1 MYICHGM
8 ASVVIITSKPSEKMA
23 AVVKKMAAV
32 VKVGG
37 DQAHL
42 VPMFLKVGG
51 DASHKSQGMTA
62 PTIHPSIGL
71 SL

>member
-8 ASVVIITSKPSEKMA
+8 ASVVIITSKPSEKNA
-23 AVVKKMAAV
+23 AI